1 MVALIETPSSL
12 RVRKLDPWVIQ
23 THKRIAQ
30 GASTS
35 LEDYLRN
42 LLTQQALQAQH
53 DFADVMEQHLA
64 AMQAEGA
71 IDFPSSESLI
81 QAVRE
86 DSCS

>member
-1 MVALIETPSSL
+1 MAASTENSSGL

-30 GASTS
+30 GAGTS

-53 DFADVMEQHLA
+53 DFADAMEQHLA

-71 IDFPSSESLI
+71 MDFPSSESLI